1 MIKISKPNVI
11 QPTKYLKIMKIKDK
25 FRFIVVVHSFYRCQH
40 MNETFKAAIIP
51 SVYFMNIYDQRTVGI
66 HNRTS
71 PFKICMK
78 L

>member
-1 MIKISKPNVI
+1 
-11 QPTKYLKIMKIKDK
+11 
-25 FRFIVVVHSFYRCQH
+25 

-78 L
+78 LWFLRSKLLTEIKFLAISLDSGA